1 MGLDITHYKATFEK
15 AEINSLFYIDQGIY
29 ADTGGIVRE
38 TFSGFNVRFDHFKNY
53 IQEIDCPV
61 ELDSVIIVND
71 KKDSKRIEEYF
82 KSSGRKIF
90 VKENEDQLHQELTEF
105 EKSSDYLNIEKCFQ
119 DIDYAGWTILKYYK
133 TIKKEGFYYKESGYQ
148 RKGMNNKFYKRF
160 CSSNIY
166 NFALKEDFDYALS
179 CVDYYWKSDTRIMV
193 EERKKEFNKSFI
205 NNFEKGA
212 SFMMVSY

>member
-38 TFSGFNVRFDHFKNY
+38 NFSGFNVRFDYFKNY

-71 KKDSKRIEEYF
+71 KKDSKRIEKHF

-90 VKENEDQLHQELTEF
+90 VKENENQLHHDLTEF
-105 EKSSDYLNIEKCFQ
+105 EKSSGYSNTAKCLDDFE
-119 DIDYAGWTILKYYK
+119 YMGWTILKYYK
-133 TIKKEGFYYKESGYQ
+133 TIKKEGFYYKKSGYQ

-166 NFALKEDFDYALS
+166 NFALKEDFDYSLL
-179 CVDYYWKSDTRIMV
+179 CVDYYWESDTRIMV